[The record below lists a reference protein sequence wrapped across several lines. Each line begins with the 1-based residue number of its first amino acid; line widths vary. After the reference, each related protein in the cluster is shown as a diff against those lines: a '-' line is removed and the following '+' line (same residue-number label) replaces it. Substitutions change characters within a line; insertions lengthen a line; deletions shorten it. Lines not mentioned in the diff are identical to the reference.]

1 VEKPS
6 FRSAILA
13 FVILGLLATF
23 TLDGL
28 IRVACLI
35 FLAGLA
41 VKTVIAHK
49 AGW

>member
-1 VEKPS
+1 MRKPS
-6 FRSAILA
+6 FTAAMVAFAVLGVLA
-13 FVILGLLATF
+13 GF
-23 TLDGL
+23 TLDGM

-41 VKTVIAHK
+41 LKTVIEHK

>member
-1 VEKPS
+1 MG
-6 FRSAILA
+6 FFAILM
-13 FVILGLLATF
+13 ILAAF

-28 IRVACLI
+28 IRVVVLI

-41 VKTVIAHK
+41 VKTYIAYK

>member
-1 VEKPS
+1 MGTFAVL
-6 FRSAILA
+6 AI
-13 FVILGLLATF
+13 LATF

-28 IRVACLI
+28 FRTAVLI

-41 VKTVIAHK
+41 VKTYIAYK

>member
-1 VEKPS
+1 MKLS
-6 FRSAILA
+6 FRSAMLA
-13 FVILGLLATF
+13 FAVLGVLAAF
-23 TLDGL
+23 TLDGT
-28 IRVACLI
+28 IRLACLI